1 MSNHGACLR
10 RADAQALPASSKWI
24 LVRLCGPTKQ
34 QGSAGGY
41 NPFLRP
47 IHKSKMD
54 SSRSRFSFVRP
65 HKTAGVRRGVQS
77 VSFHSVKS
85 ILLPRRN
92 YMRPT
97 RLESA
102 RLPVFSNGLLLLKQL
117 WSSRNPVVGG
127 SNWLGGGG
135 LTASPDRTLLEL
147 AFRFP
152 QGVRVRLFSPTQVGF
167 FPRGRAACD
176 RYASIAL
183 NCQFPEAIYPK
194 LNSSGRRGNR
204 AVGEG
209 GPGARELARAR
220 RSWRVRRFCS
230 GTTAGG
236 GLHPGWSHAGHV
248 TRHPDQ
254 SHAGHVAGRPSKRGR
269 YEMSHLGT

>member
-254 SHAGHVAGRPSKRGR
+254 SHRWATWQEDPRREVATR
-269 YEMSHLGT
+269 